1 MIPKL
6 IYELLPFIYGPTAL
20 YAIAN
25 ADNTLGRISGAML
38 LSAAVAIFTLR
49 RAYRSN

>member
-6 IYELLPFIYGPTAL
+6 IYELLPFIYGPTGI

-25 ADNTLGRISGAML
+25 TDNMLGGA
-38 LSAAVAIFTLR
+38 A
-49 RAYRSN
+49 